1 MSVPALWHSTSEP
14 KQIKVFPVLQ
24 EPPAPI
30 TEQASEATLRSSF
43 ALAAQYILLSYV
55 LQPSKEVYSKSLQ
68 VIRQLLPLP
77 NLRAGRLLAVDAQA
91 LNAVPEKWSLDSFV
105 LNENGFRTAKAGQQ
119 AADKEAQQQETPEQ
133 ASDSEDAAGHAEQ
146 PVAQETQQAEGYHIE
161 LSDIACVK
169 PCNDPS
175 LPPGYAFW
183 VSLHSRTQGLYFV
196 AESSE
201 DAEGWVDALHMTCY
215 AAKQGRMRMLSR
227 ALNSAQNVESTGDL

>member
-1 MSVPALWHSTSEP
+1 M
-14 KQIKVFPVLQ
+14 
-24 EPPAPI
+24 
-30 TEQASEATLRSSF
+30 
-43 ALAAQYILLSYV
+43 
-55 LQPSKEVYSKSLQ
+55 LQPTKEVYSKSLQ

-77 NLRAGRLLAVDAQA
+77 NLRAGRLLAVDVQS
-91 LNAVPEKWSLDSFV
+91 LDAVPEKWSLSSFV
-105 LNENGFRTAKAGQQ
+105 LNETGFRAAKPTQKPA
-119 AADKEAQQQETPEQ
+119 ETREQ
-133 ASDSEDAAGHAEQ
+133 NSSEHASDSDTAAELAEQVAAPAESMQEPAGHQ
-146 PVAQETQQAEGYHIE
+146 IE

-183 VSLHSRTQGLYFV
+183 VSLNSRTQGLYFV

-227 ALNSAQNVESTGDL
+227 ALGPVQDLATAETT